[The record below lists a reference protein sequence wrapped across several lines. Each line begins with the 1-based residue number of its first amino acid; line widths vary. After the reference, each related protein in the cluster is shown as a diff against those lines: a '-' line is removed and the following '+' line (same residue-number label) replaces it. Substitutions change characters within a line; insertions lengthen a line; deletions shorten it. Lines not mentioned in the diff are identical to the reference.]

1 MLPVVKG
8 SAAFPARQGH
18 LALPYTTHRVRAF
31 SLLELL
37 ISLVLLSIMFAL
49 LYGHG
54 AGGQQGRRKQK
65 CQKNLQDMYVG
76 LQIFANEHNGMLP
89 TLPGAKTSEP
99 VLGQLVPRYTSVTAN
114 FICPASKD
122 KRLPE
127 GEPIGE
133 RKISYAYYMGR
144 RLDDANEVLVSDAQ
158 VNTLAKQKGD
168 LVFSPDGEKPGNNH
182 HKYGGN
188 FMFCDGRLEMSSTQA
203 PFPLPLTNG
212 VVLLNP
218 KP

>member
-1 MLPVVKG
+1 MLPVRKG
-8 SAAFPARQGH
+8 SAAFMRGAQ
-18 LALPYTTHRVRAF
+18 AF

-37 ISLVLLSIMFAL
+37 ISLVLVTIMFFL

-54 AGGQQGRRKQK
+54 AGGQQLKRKQK
-65 CQKNLQDMYVG
+65 CQKNLQDLYVA
-76 LQIFANEHNGMLP
+76 LQIFGNEHSDMLP
-89 TLPGAKTSEP
+89 AALGAKTSEAA
-99 VLGQLVPRYTSVTAN
+99 LGQLVPKYTSAASSLT
-114 FICPASKD
+114 CPASKD
-122 KRLPE
+122 SRLPD

-133 RKISYAYYMGR
+133 RKISYAFYMGR
-144 RLDDANEVLVSDAQ
+144 RIADANEVLVSDEQ
-158 VNTLAKQKGD
+158 VNTLAKQKGEI
-168 LVFSPDGEKPGNNH
+168 VFSPDGKKPANNH

-188 FMFCDGRLEMSSTQA
+188 FLFCDGRLEMSSAKA

>member
-1 MLPVVKG
+1 MLPVLKG
-8 SAAFPARQGH
+8 SAAFRRSVQG
-18 LALPYTTHRVRAF
+18 F

-37 ISLVLLSIMFAL
+37 ISLVLIGIMFVL

-54 AGGQQGRRKQK
+54 AGSQQLRRKQN
-65 CQKNLQDMYVG
+65 CQKNLQDMYVA
-76 LQIFANEHNGMLP
+76 LQIFANDHNGMLP
-89 TLPGAKTSEP
+89 TVPDAKTSEP
-99 VLGQLVPRYTSVTAN
+99 VLGQLIPRYTSVTAD

-127 GEPIGE
+127 GQPIGE
-133 RKISYAYYMGR
+133 GKISYAYYMGR
-144 RLDDANEVLVSDAQ
+144 RLDIANEVLVSDAQ
-158 VNTLAKQKGD
+158 VNTLAKQKGE
-168 LVFSPDGEKPGNNH
+168 LVFSPNGKKPANNH

-188 FMFCDGRLEMSSTQA
+188 FLFCDGGLKMSSAKA

>member
-8 SAAFPARQGH
+8 SAAFTRS
-18 LALPYTTHRVRAF
+18 VRAF

-37 ISLVLLSIMFAL
+37 ISLVLISILFAL
-49 LYGHG
+49 MYGQG
-54 AGGQQGRRKQK
+54 AGGQQLRRKQK

-89 TLPGAKTSEP
+89 TVAGAKTSEP

-144 RLDDANEVLVSDAQ
+144 RLEDANEVLVSDAQ
-158 VNTLAKQKGD
+158 VNALAKQKD
-168 LVFSPDGEKPGNNH
+168 ELVFSADGKKPGNNH
-182 HKYGGN
+182 HKFGGN
-188 FMFCDGRLEMSSTQA
+188 FMFCDGRLEMSSVKA
-203 PFPLPLTNG
+203 PFPLLLTNG

-218 KP
+218 RP

>member
-8 SAAFPARQGH
+8 SAAFRRGA
-18 LALPYTTHRVRAF
+18 RAF
-31 SLLELL
+31 SLLEML
-37 ISLVLLSIMFAL
+37 ITIVLIIIMFVM

-54 AGGQQGRRKQK
+54 AGGQALNRKRK
-65 CQKNLQDMYVG
+65 CQKNLQDLHVA
-76 LQIFANEHNGMLP
+76 LQIFANDRDGLLP
-89 TLPGAKTSEP
+89 VLNGAKTSEP
-99 VLGQLVPRYTSVTAN
+99 VLGQLVPKYISITAP

-122 KRLPE
+122 SKLPE
-127 GEPIGE
+127 AEPIAE

-144 RLDDANEVLVSDAQ
+144 RATDTEEVLVSDAQ
-158 VNTLAKQKGD
+158 INTLAKAKGD
-168 LVFSPDGEKPGNNH
+168 PVFSPDGKKPGNNH

-188 FMFCDGRLEMSSTQA
+188 FLFVDGRLEMSNAKA

>member
-8 SAAFPARQGH
+8 SDAFARS
-18 LALPYTTHRVRAF
+18 LRAF

-37 ISLVLLSIMFAL
+37 LSLVLVSIMFAL
-49 LYGHG
+49 LYGRG
-54 AGGQQGRRKQK
+54 AGGQQSRRKQQ
-65 CQKNLQDMYVG
+65 CQKHLQDMYVG
-76 LQIFANEHNGMLP
+76 LQVFANDHSGMLP
-89 TLPGAKTSEP
+89 NVPGAKTSEP
-99 VLGQLVPRYTSVTAN
+99 ALGQLVPRYLSVTAS
-114 FICPASKD
+114 FICPGTKD

-144 RLDDANEVLVSDAQ
+144 RVDDTTDVLVSDAQ
-158 VNTLAKQKGD
+158 VNTLAKQQGE
-168 LVFSPDGEKPGNNH
+168 LVFSSDGKKPGNNH

-188 FMFCDGRLEMSSTQA
+188 FMFGDGRLEMSSAKA

-218 KP
+218 KPGL